1 VLPALVYPH
10 PILDEPWDG
19 RRLQDTIF
27 QGDDR
32 VVVDTRGHHA
42 QTNDARWLQHCL
54 VNKIDCH
61 GLHLLDF
68 LGGNLVV

>member
-1 VLPALVYPH
+1 MLPALVYPH

-19 RRLQDTIF
+19 RRLQDTIV

-42 QTNDARWLQHCL
+42 QTNAKHETGPKWIYL
-54 VNKIDCH
+54 
-61 GLHLLDF
+61 
-68 LGGNLVV
+68 